1 MEPVGFLMFP
11 DKIDKKFKESF
22 IMDIAKKEII
32 LKIKQFV
39 VQSMNSGLEF
49 QHAPESIFMIRR

>member
-1 MEPVGFLMFP
+1 MN
-11 DKIDKKFKESF
+11 
-22 IMDIAKKEII
+22 IAKTEII

-39 VQSMNSGLEF
+39 AQSMNSGLEF